1 MYNKKI
7 QLLRN
12 GNIYTPSNGATAL
25 QTAMST
31 ISQMQGVSDGE
42 VILARYRESQNSEV
56 KTLLCIHYEG
66 STESGWTFLSDID
79 INSITQNFVRRP
91 AVLYE
96 TDGTTGI
103 IGVNGST
110 IGDNWQLTGYD
121 FSPYKY
127 LKVYIKESDFD
138 TTSNYLTPSVVI
150 ELPLDAASL
159 SKSNNSTSLS
169 GHSSYPANDVYL
181 AGANVTNPNDQN
193 VEFTII
199 VAVDTTKTKFQV
211 VCQNSLYGT
220 TRGDRNRDGRYVY
233 KIEGCYDTLNDAI
246 DTGFVCKT
254 KYVDLSS
261 YNYSSPSIDP
271 YQMNDL
277 GTVNVS
283 TLQVSFNTAKE
294 VSGYTKEYTIRFV
307 AGQNLTTVTLP
318 QGVLWANGTAPT
330 FVTGHTYEINV
341 VNNCAV
347 VGEFY

>member
-1 MYNKKI
+1 MKKI

-12 GNIYTPSNGATAL
+12 GIVYTPSNGANAM
-25 QTAMST
+25 QTAMT
-31 ISQMQGVSDGE
+31 AISQLQNISDGE
-42 VILARYRESQNSEV
+42 VVLARYRESQNSAI
-56 KTLLCIHYEG
+56 KTLLCIHHDDSNEN
-66 STESGWTFLSDID
+66 GWTFFSDID
-79 INSITQNFVRRP
+79 VEAITQNFVRKP
-91 AVLYE
+91 VVLYE
-96 TDGTTGI
+96 TNGTTGLL
-103 IGVNGST
+103 GVNGST

-127 LKVYIKESDFD
+127 LRCYIKESDFD
-138 TTSNYLTPSVVI
+138 TTSNYLTPSVII

-159 SKSNNSTSLS
+159 SKSNNSTTSS
-169 GHSSYPANDVYL
+169 GHSNYPANDVYL

-199 VAVDTTKTKFQV
+199 VAVDVTKTKFQV

-220 TRGDRNRDGRYVY
+220 TKGDRNSEGRYVY
-233 KIEGCYDTLNDAI
+233 KIEGCYDTLNDAVE
-246 DTGFVCKT
+246 TGFVCKT

-277 GTVNVS
+277 GTVNVA
-283 TLQVSFNTAKE
+283 TLQVSFNTNKE

-318 QGVLWANGTAPT
+318 QGVLWANGTSPT
-330 FVTGHTYEINV
+330 FVAGRTYEINV
-341 VNNCAV
+341 INNCAV
-347 VGEFY
+347 FGEFY